1 MASCGTVVDMNEE
14 GSHLALV
21 HFSTRILQAL
31 AEGAQAVS
39 LAGEICVFAES
50 VISGRI
56 ASLMIVDENGR
67 LQILAAPH
75 APPELVRTLSDLIPG
90 PHAGSCG
97 NVVYR
102 QEPVVVRDIPH
113 DSRWDD
119 LRVQAETWKLKSCWS
134 WPVRKGKRLVGTFAL
149 TGLVEGEP
157 SVDQIGLLESCA
169 ALAGMVLIHSLP
181 QQRQE
186 DENQRRLY
194 RALFGSVAA
203 LIQNQSDQEMQQSL
217 CSNLTNDTVFS
228 AAWIGRPGPD
238 GYFEVMAKSGTGA
251 RQIIEARPRLTQAE
265 DSPLVVRA
273 WQTGKTVLSNDTLS
287 DASLHHWH
295 ALFAKN
301 RWLSLLATPVQRG
314 GELWAVL
321 VLASPRTDTFDED
334 TLGLCL
340 RVASLLSRSLEEH
353 DLKLRIHALQ
363 REDAQLARTDS
374 LTGLPNRLALEE
386 YLPKAMARAERH
398 ERVVALG
405 MIDLD
410 DFKPVNDRYGHEQG
424 DILLQELA
432 QRLGQKIRE
441 SNYLARL
448 GGDEFVVVFEDL
460 DENQI
465 QHELGSA
472 LDRLHQAVELP
483 FYLDGPEDSVMID
496 MTMGVVLYPGDAEM
510 PEELM
515 RKADAAMYQAKLHKR
530 ERMTWWILGSVPMEE
545 PAPEGPFDPFGGEAQ
560 FLLSL
565 VQPHLEQVTDE
576 FTRSFYEDMER
587 DESTLEILQTLSD
600 DEYLELKRS
609 QSAYL
614 GFLIDPSTTHEQIR
628 VQAARLGRVHALIGV
643 TGAWMTRAMSLYRGL
658 LRHYLDTLSLVS
670 RERYRALRVIDARLQ
685 IDVEGQLDALQQTTD
700 LYSAYHSRPLDSFSV
715 QWLEVAQSELESLS
729 SLPGILVGQIL
740 RPQADGIFATELN
753 AGVKS
758 QALESILRVP
768 GMRPILDTRSEAGQG
783 LIARAWHSGQIQ
795 CTDAYQMDTRTR
807 TWHESFRPLGIRSAV
822 AIPIRGP
829 QEMEFVMIVLGAYPH
844 QFSSGWMR
852 TFIASLQNRWEQLV
866 RLSHANRFPVMD
878 SQQAAIYRERLHSGG
893 LCLFMQPVVELK
905 TGALFKVEA
914 LARLVMPDGSLI
926 MPGKFL
932 TALRSS
938 DLDALFR
945 QGLAQGL
952 EWVREC
958 RGQGLDLPLS
968 INLSP
973 STLLHPFCVPWVE
986 EALRKNEIAPAQLT
1000 LELLETQDFDQ
1011 SMVDEAIT
1019 QLERLGVKLA
1029 IDDLG
1034 SGFSSLKRLASLPF
1048 DVIKVDQAMVRDIF
1062 SEPLKTLSLIR
1073 TIIQIGYDLER
1084 VVIVEGVENESILE
1098 AVTLLGAHY
1107 AQGYALACPMPKEQL
1122 VSWVGQPKNPVLPT
1136 GNPLRT
1142 YLGAL
1147 AHHWRYMQ
1155 RVGKRREMGVHMALE
1170 SCPLTHFLREK
1181 GLEGADV
1188 AQWHA
1193 QVHETNLAG
1202 IRQEAS
1208 DRLKDWLVEQVR
1220 SEKNV

>member
-1 MASCGTVVDMNEE
+1 MKEE
-14 GSHLALV
+14 GLHLALM
-21 HFSTRILQAL
+21 HFSTRILQSL
-31 AEGAQAVS
+31 AQGEQAVS
-39 LAGEICVFAES
+39 LAEEICVFAES
-50 VISGRI
+50 VLPERI
-56 ASLMIVDENGR
+56 ASMGIVDENGR

-75 APPELVRTLSDLIPG
+75 APPELIQAFSDLIPG

-97 NVVYR
+97 NVIYR
-102 QEPVVVRDIPH
+102 QEPVVVSDIPR

-119 LRVQAETWKLKSCWS
+119 LRVQAETWQLKSCWS
-134 WPVRKGKRLVGTFAL
+134 WPVRKGKRLIGTFAL
-149 TGLVEGEP
+149 TGLVEGDP
-157 SVDQIGLLESCA
+157 SADQIGLLESCA

-181 QQRQE
+181 LLRQE

-194 RALFGSVAA
+194 RALFGSVEA
-203 LIQNQSDQEMQQSL
+203 LIQYQSDQEMQQSP
-217 CSNLTNDTVFS
+217 CASLTNDTIFS

-238 GYFEVMAKSGTGA
+238 DYFEVMAKSGVGA

-265 DSPLVVRA
+265 DAPIIVRA
-273 WQTGKTVLSNDTLS
+273 WRTGQTVLSNDTLS

-295 ALFAKN
+295 ALFTKN
-301 RWLSLLATPVQRG
+301 RWLSLLATPIRRG
-314 GELWAVL
+314 EELWAVL

-340 RVASLLSRSLEEH
+340 RVAALLSRTLEEH

-363 REDAQLARTDS
+363 MEDSQLARTDS

-398 ERVVALG
+398 KRVVALG

-410 DFKPVNDRYGHEQG
+410 DFKPVNDRYGHKQG

-432 QRLGQKIRE
+432 QRLCHKIRE
-441 SNYLARL
+441 SNYVARL

-460 DENQI
+460 DENQV

-472 LDRLHQAVELP
+472 LARLHQAVELP
-483 FYLDGPEDSVMID
+483 FHLEGSESGVMID
-496 MTMGVVLYPGDAEM
+496 MTMGVVLYPGDAET

-515 RKADAAMYQAKLHKR
+515 RKADAAMYHAKLRKH
-530 ERMTWWILGSVPMEE
+530 ERVQWWVLGSVPMEE
-545 PAPEGPFDPFGGEAQ
+545 PAPEGPFDPFGSEAQ

-587 DESTLEILQTLSD
+587 DENTLEILQALVD

-614 GFLIDPSTTHEQIR
+614 SFLIDPATTYEKIKS
-628 VQAARLGRVHALIGV
+628 QAARLGRVHALIGV

-658 LRHYLDTLSLVS
+658 LRRYLDALSLVS

-685 IDVEGQLDALQQTTD
+685 IDVEGQLDAMQQTAD
-700 LYSAYHSRPLDSFSV
+700 LYGTYHSRPLDSLSV
-715 QWLEVAQSELESLS
+715 QWLEVAQSELETLS
-729 SLPGILVGQIL
+729 SLPGILVGQVF
-740 RPQADGIFATELN
+740 RPQADGVFATELN
-753 AGVKS
+753 AGSKS
-758 QALESILRVP
+758 QALESILQLP

-795 CTDAYQMDTRTR
+795 CTDAYMMDVRTH
-807 TWHESFRPLGIRSAV
+807 TWHSSFRSLGIRSAV
-822 AIPIRGP
+822 AIPIRGL
-829 QEMEFVMIVLGAYPH
+829 QEMEFVLIVLGAYPH

-852 TFIASLQNRWEQLV
+852 TFITSLQNRWEQLV
-866 RLSHANRFPVMD
+866 RLNHANRFPVMD
-878 SQQAAIYRERLHSGG
+878 SHQAAIYRERLHSGG

-914 LARLVMPDGSLI
+914 LARLTMPDGSLV
-926 MPGKFL
+926 MPGQFL

-958 RGQGLDLPLS
+958 RGEGLDFPLS
-968 INLSP
+968 LNLSP
-973 STLLHPFCVPWVE
+973 STLLHPSCVQWVE

-1000 LELLETQDFDQ
+1000 LELLENQDFDQ
-1011 SMVDEAIT
+1011 STVDEAIT

-1084 VVIVEGVENESILE
+1084 VVIVEGVENESVLE
-1098 AVTLLGAHY
+1098 AVTLLGAQY
-1107 AQGYALACPMPKEQL
+1107 AQGYALAFPMPKEEL
-1122 VSWVGQPKNPVLPT
+1122 VSWAGQSQKPVPT
-1136 GNPLRT
+1136 GDPLRT

-1155 RVGKRREMGVHMALE
+1155 RVGKRREVGIHMALE
-1170 SCPLTHFLREK
+1170 SCPLTHFLRQK
-1181 GLEGADV
+1181 GLEGEAV

-1193 QVHETNLAG
+1193 QVHETNLAE
-1202 IRQEAS
+1202 IRQQAS
-1208 DRLKDWLVEQVR
+1208 ERLKDWLVEQVR
-1220 SEKNV
+1220 SEKNI

>member
-1 MASCGTVVDMNEE
+1 
-14 GSHLALV
+14 
-21 HFSTRILQAL
+21 
-31 AEGAQAVS
+31 
-39 LAGEICVFAES
+39 
-50 VISGRI
+50 
-56 ASLMIVDENGR
+56 
-67 LQILAAPH
+67 
-75 APPELVRTLSDLIPG
+75 
-90 PHAGSCG
+90 
-97 NVVYR
+97 
-102 QEPVVVRDIPH
+102 
-113 DSRWDD
+113 
-119 LRVQAETWKLKSCWS
+119 
-134 WPVRKGKRLVGTFAL
+134 
-149 TGLVEGEP
+149 
-157 SVDQIGLLESCA
+157 
-169 ALAGMVLIHSLP
+169 
-181 QQRQE
+181 
-186 DENQRRLY
+186 
-194 RALFGSVAA
+194 
-203 LIQNQSDQEMQQSL
+203 
-217 CSNLTNDTVFS
+217 
-228 AAWIGRPGPD
+228 
-238 GYFEVMAKSGTGA
+238 
-251 RQIIEARPRLTQAE
+251 
-265 DSPLVVRA
+265 
-273 WQTGKTVLSNDTLS
+273 
-287 DASLHHWH
+287 
-295 ALFAKN
+295 
-301 RWLSLLATPVQRG
+301 
-314 GELWAVL
+314 
-321 VLASPRTDTFDED
+321 
-334 TLGLCL
+334 
-340 RVASLLSRSLEEH
+340 
-353 DLKLRIHALQ
+353 
-363 REDAQLARTDS
+363 
-374 LTGLPNRLALEE
+374 
-386 YLPKAMARAERH
+386 
-398 ERVVALG
+398 
-405 MIDLD
+405 
-410 DFKPVNDRYGHEQG
+410 
-424 DILLQELA
+424 
-432 QRLGQKIRE
+432 
-441 SNYLARL
+441 
-448 GGDEFVVVFEDL
+448 
-460 DENQI
+460 
-465 QHELGSA
+465 
-472 LDRLHQAVELP
+472 
-483 FYLDGPEDSVMID
+483 
-496 MTMGVVLYPGDAEM
+496 
-510 PEELM
+510 
-515 RKADAAMYQAKLHKR
+515 
-530 ERMTWWILGSVPMEE
+530 
-545 PAPEGPFDPFGGEAQ
+545 
-560 FLLSL
+560 
-565 VQPHLEQVTDE
+565 
-576 FTRSFYEDMER
+576 
-587 DESTLEILQTLSD
+587 
-600 DEYLELKRS
+600 
-609 QSAYL
+609 
-614 GFLIDPSTTHEQIR
+614 
-628 VQAARLGRVHALIGV
+628 
-643 TGAWMTRAMSLYRGL
+643 
-658 LRHYLDTLSLVS
+658 
-670 RERYRALRVIDARLQ
+670 
-685 IDVEGQLDALQQTTD
+685 
-700 LYSAYHSRPLDSFSV
+700 
-715 QWLEVAQSELESLS
+715 
-729 SLPGILVGQIL
+729 
-740 RPQADGIFATELN
+740 TELN

-795 CTDAYQMDTRTR
+795 CTDAYQMDTRTH

>member
-1 MASCGTVVDMNEE
+1 MNEE
-14 GSHLALV
+14 GLHLALV
-21 HFSTRILQAL
+21 HFSARILQSL
-31 AEGAQAVS
+31 AQGAQANV

-50 VISGRI
+50 VIPGRI

-67 LQILAAPH
+67 LQTLAAPH
-75 APPELVRTLSDLIPG
+75 APPELIQVFSDLVPG

-97 NVVYR
+97 NVIHR
-102 QEPVVVRDIPH
+102 QEPVVVSDIPH

-119 LRVQAETWKLKSCWS
+119 LRVPAETWQLKSCWS
-134 WPVRKGKRLVGTFAL
+134 WPLRKDGRLVGTFAL

-157 SVDQIGLLESCA
+157 SAAQVSLLESCA
-169 ALAGMVLIHSLP
+169 ALAGMVLIHSQPLL
-181 QQRQE
+181 RQE

-194 RALFGSVAA
+194 RALFGSVEA
-203 LIQNQSDQEMQQSL
+203 LIQYQSDQEMQQNL
-217 CSNLTNDTVFS
+217 CASLTNDTIFS

-238 GYFEVMAKSGTGA
+238 GYFEEIAKSGTGS

-265 DSPLVVRA
+265 DAPLIVRA
-273 WQTGKTVLSNDTLS
+273 WRTGQTVLSNDTLS
-287 DASLHHWH
+287 DPSLHHWH

-301 RWLSLLATPVQRG
+301 RWLSLLATPIQRG

-340 RVASLLSRSLEEH
+340 RVAALLSRSLGEH
-353 DLKLRIHALQ
+353 DLKLHIHALQ
-363 REDAQLARTDS
+363 MEDAQLARTDN

-386 YLPKAMARAERH
+386 YLPRAMARAERH

-410 DFKPVNDRYGHEQG
+410 DFKPVNDRYGHGQG

-432 QRLGQKIRE
+432 QRLCHKIRE
-441 SNYLARL
+441 SNYVARL

-460 DENQI
+460 DEGQV

-472 LDRLHQAVELP
+472 LARLHQAVESS
-483 FYLDGPEDSVMID
+483 FYLDGAEGGVMID
-496 MTMGVVLYPGDAEM
+496 MSMGVVLYPGDAET

-515 RKADAAMYQAKLHKR
+515 RKADAAMYQAKLHKH
-530 ERMTWWILGSVPMEE
+530 ERKEWWILGSAPMEE
-545 PAPEGPFDPFGGEAQ
+545 PAPEGPFDPFGSEAK

-565 VQPHLEQVTDE
+565 VQPHLEQVSDE
-576 FTRSFYEDMER
+576 FIRSFYEDMER
-587 DESTLEILQTLSD
+587 DEGTLEILQTLGD
-600 DEYLELKRS
+600 DEYLKLKRS

-614 GFLIDPSTTHEQIR
+614 SFLIDPATTYEQIQA
-628 VQAARLGRVHALIGV
+628 QAARLGRVHALIGV

-658 LRHYLDTLSLVS
+658 LRRYLDTLSLVS

-685 IDVEGQLDALQQTTD
+685 IDVEGQLDAMQQTAD
-700 LYSAYHSRPLDSFSV
+700 LYSAYHSRPLDSPSV
-715 QWLEVAQSELESLS
+715 QWMEAAQSELETLS
-729 SLPGILVGQIL
+729 SLPGILVAQVL

-758 QALESILRVP
+758 QALESILQLP

-795 CTDAYQMDTRTR
+795 CTDAYLMDARTH
-807 TWHESFRPLGIRSAV
+807 TWHSSFRSLGIRSAV
-822 AIPIRGP
+822 AIPVRGP

-866 RLSHANRFPVMD
+866 RLSHASRFPVMD
-878 SQQAAIYRERLHSGG
+878 SHQAAIYRERLHSGG
-893 LCLFMQPVVELK
+893 LRLFLQPVVELK

-914 LARLVMPDGSLI
+914 LARLTMPDGSLTL
-926 MPGKFL
+926 PGQFL

-952 EWVREC
+952 EWIREC
-958 RGQGLDLPLS
+958 RGQGFDFPLS
-968 INLSP
+968 LNLSP
-973 STLLHPFCVPWVE
+973 STLLHPSCVQWVE

-1000 LELLETQDFDQ
+1000 LELLENQEVDQ

-1034 SGFSSLKRLASLPF
+1034 AGFSSLKRLASLPF

-1062 SEPLKTLSLIR
+1062 SEPLKILSLIR

-1084 VVIVEGVENESILE
+1084 VVIVEGVENESVLE

-1107 AQGYALACPMPKEQL
+1107 AQGYALARPMPKEEL
-1122 VSWVGQPKNPVLPT
+1122 VPWVGRPQKPVPT

-1155 RVGKRREMGVHMALE
+1155 RVGKRRELGNHMTLE
-1170 SCPLTHFLREK
+1170 SCPLTHFLRQK
-1181 GLEGADV
+1181 GLEGSAV

-1193 QVHETNLAG
+1193 QVHETNLAE
-1202 IRQEAS
+1202 IRQQAS
-1208 DRLKDWLVEQVR
+1208 ERLKDWLVEQVR

>member
-1 MASCGTVVDMNEE
+1 MNEE
-14 GSHLALV
+14 GPHLALV
-21 HFSTRILQAL
+21 HFSTHILQAL
-31 AEGAQAVS
+31 AQGVQAIS
-39 LAGEICVFAES
+39 LAEEICVFAES
-50 VISGRI
+50 IISERI

-67 LQILAAPH
+67 LQPLAAPH
-75 APPELVRTLSDLIPG
+75 APSELVRTLSDLIPG

-97 NVVYR
+97 NVIYR
-102 QEPVVVRDIPH
+102 QEPVVVGDIPH

-134 WPVRKGKRLVGTFAL
+134 WPVRKDKRLVGTFAL

-181 QQRQE
+181 LLRQE
-186 DENQRRLY
+186 EENKRRLY
-194 RALFGSVAA
+194 RALFGSVEA

-217 CSNLTNDTVFS
+217 CSNLTNDTLFS

-273 WQTGKTVLSNDTLS
+273 WQTGQTALSNDTLS

-301 RWLSLLATPVQRG
+301 RWRSLLATPVQRG
-314 GELWAVL
+314 EELWAVL
-321 VLASPRTDTFDED
+321 VLASSCTDTFDED

-432 QRLGQKIRE
+432 QRLGHKIRE

-460 DENQI
+460 DESQV

-472 LDRLHQAVELP
+472 LVRLHQAVELP
-483 FYLDGPEDSVMID
+483 FYLDGPEGGVMID
-496 MTMGVVLYPGDAEM
+496 MTMGVVLYPGDAETQ
-510 PEELM
+510 EELM
-515 RKADAAMYQAKLHKR
+515 RKADAAMYQAKLHKH
-530 ERMTWWILGSVPMEE
+530 ERVKWWVLSSVPMEE
-545 PAPEGPFDPFGGEAQ
+545 PAPEGPFDPFGSEAQ

-565 VQPHLEQVTDE
+565 VQPYLEQVTDE
-576 FTRSFYEDMER
+576 FTHSFYDDMER
-587 DESTLEILQTLSD
+587 DENTLEILQTLAD

-614 GFLIDPSTTHEQIR
+614 SFLIDPATTYEQIQA
-628 VQAARLGRVHALIGV
+628 QAARLGRVHALIGV

-685 IDVEGQLDALQQTTD
+685 IDVEGQLDVLQQTTD
-700 LYSAYHSRPLDSFSV
+700 LYSAYHSRPLDSFSG

-758 QALESILRVP
+758 QALESILRIP

-795 CTDAYQMDTRTR
+795 RTDAYQMDARTH
-807 TWHESFRPLGIRSAV
+807 TWHSSFRPLGIRSAV

-878 SQQAAIYRERLHSGG
+878 SQQATIYRERLHSGG
-893 LCLFMQPVVELK
+893 LRLFMQPVVELK

-914 LARLVMPDGSLI
+914 LARLAMPDGSLI

-958 RGQGLDLPLS
+958 RGRGFDFPLS

-973 STLLHPFCVPWVE
+973 STLLHPSCVQWVE

-1011 SMVDEAIT
+1011 GMVDEAIT

-1098 AVTLLGAHY
+1098 AVALLGAHY

-1122 VSWVGQPKNPVLPT
+1122 VSWVGQPRKPVPT

-1155 RVGKRREMGVHMALE
+1155 RVGKRREMGSQMALE
-1170 SCPLTHFLREK
+1170 ACPLTHFLREK
-1181 GLEGADV
+1181 GLEGAAV

-1220 SEKNV
+1220 AEKNV

>member
-1 MASCGTVVDMNEE
+1 MALCGTVVDMNEE
-14 GSHLALV
+14 GPHLALV

-39 LAGEICVFAES
+39 LAEEICVFAES

-67 LQILAAPH
+67 LQTLAAPH

-97 NVVYR
+97 NAVYR

-460 DENQI
+460 DENQV

-496 MTMGVVLYPGDAEM
+496 MTMGVVLYPGDAET

-530 ERMTWWILGSVPMEE
+530 ERVKWWILGSVPMEE
-545 PAPEGPFDPFGGEAQ
+545 PAPEVPFDPFGSEAQ

-565 VQPHLEQVTDE
+565 VQPYLEQVTDE
-576 FTRSFYEDMER
+576 FTHSFYEDMER
-587 DESTLEILQTLSD
+587 DENTLEILQTLAD
-600 DEYLELKRS
+600 DEYLGLKRS

-614 GFLIDPSTTHEQIR
+614 SFLIDPSTTHEQIR

-795 CTDAYQMDTRTR
+795 CTDAYQMDTRTH

-986 EALRKNEIAPAQLT
+986 EALRKNEISPAQLT

-1011 SMVDEAIT
+1011 GMVDEAIT

-1122 VSWVGQPKNPVLPT
+1122 VSWVGQPKNPVPT

-1147 AHHWRYMQ
+1147 AYHWRYMQ
-1155 RVGKRREMGVHMALE
+1155 RVGKRREMGIHMALE
-1170 SCPLTHFLREK
+1170 ACPVTHFLREK
-1181 GLEGADV
+1181 GLEGAAV